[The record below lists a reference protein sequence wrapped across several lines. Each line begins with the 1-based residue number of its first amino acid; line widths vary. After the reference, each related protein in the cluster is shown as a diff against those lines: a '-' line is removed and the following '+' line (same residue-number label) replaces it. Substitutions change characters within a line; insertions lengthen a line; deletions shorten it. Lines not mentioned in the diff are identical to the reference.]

1 MSGQRRANW
10 RTEAAQMVG
19 QLDARLLVR
28 IEAAEG
34 LATRRF
40 DTVGI
45 ALDSHAA
52 RIEKLERQNVI
63 WLIGFTVLALPH
75 MVRVGS
81 WFWAVSR

>member
-10 RTEAAQMVG
+10 RTEAAQMVA

-40 DTVGI
+40 DTVGSV
-45 ALDSHAA
+45 LDAHAA
-52 RIEKLERQNVI
+52 RIAKLERRQVLWVI
-63 WLIGFTVLALPH
+63 WLAVLTLPQIVRGL
-75 MVRVGS
+75 MVLL
-81 WFWAVSR
+81 AVSR

>member
-34 LATRRF
+34 LSTRRF
-40 DTVGI
+40 DTVGSVLDAHASRI
-45 ALDSHAA
+45 A
-52 RIEKLERQNVI
+52 KLERHQAWQWVVMA
-63 WLIGFTVLALPH
+63 LLAVCA
-75 MVRVGS
+75 MIS
-81 WFWAVSR
+81 AVCR